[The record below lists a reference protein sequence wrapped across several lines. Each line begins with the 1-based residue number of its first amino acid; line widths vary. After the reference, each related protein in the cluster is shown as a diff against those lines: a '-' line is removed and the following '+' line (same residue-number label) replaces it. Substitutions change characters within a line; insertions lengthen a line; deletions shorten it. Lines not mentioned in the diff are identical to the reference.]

1 MPINTKHLVIT
12 IISVFVA
19 LGLGILIGFQ
29 LDSQDLI
36 LQQQESLIQA
46 LEEKFEE
53 LSETNQILEEEIKDL
68 QNFQDKIQLYLENL
82 SHQQIKE
89 NIYGLNIAV
98 VETSSDYRYPT
109 LVKFLKKAGVNV
121 NSSLFITDKIM
132 DMPQEEQ
139 NLLAQE
145 LGNTDYADPSFFL
158 VEEITEAL
166 AGESAGDIYRLN
178 ELGLIKMRGGF
189 TGPPDFVILAGGSKN
204 KDEKVF
210 KVDISLI
217 KKLREKSI
225 PLIGVEASQ
234 IEHSYMEYYQK
245 QGISTVD
252 NVDTIIGQISLALI
266 MTGQEGNYGIKEGAD
281 ALMPLLP
288 EEKSDENIGINSSL

>member
-82 SHQQIKE
+82 FHQQIKE
-89 NIYGLNIAV
+89 NIYGSNIAV

-121 NSSLFITDKIM
+121 NSLFITDKIM
-132 DMPQEEQ
+132 DMPKKSKISLRRNWVTPTTQI
-139 NLLAQE
+139 
-145 LGNTDYADPSFFL
+145 PHFFL
-158 VEEITEAL
+158 W
-166 AGESAGDIYRLN
+166 
-178 ELGLIKMRGGF
+178 
-189 TGPPDFVILAGGSKN
+189 
-204 KDEKVF
+204 
-210 KVDISLI
+210 
-217 KKLREKSI
+217 KKLRE
-225 PLIGVEASQ
+225 P
-234 IEHSYMEYYQK
+234 
-245 QGISTVD
+245 
-252 NVDTIIGQISLALI
+252 
-266 MTGQEGNYGIKEGAD
+266 
-281 ALMPLLP
+281 
-288 EEKSDENIGINSSL
+288 